1 MASGAAAPV
10 KMSTAVTACI
20 LLAVLL
26 PMAPKL
32 VMGDCSGSCVT
43 LCDTFADGFCTGNAD
58 PAICPPEVQEL
69 CHPTVFTGCITECNT
84 LCATS
89 GFAPCAA

>member
-43 LCDTFADGFCTGNAD
+43 LCDTFADGFCTGQ
-58 PAICPPEVQEL
+58 PRHL
-69 CHPTVFTGCITECNT
+69 STGS
-84 LCATS
+84 AGRMQAH
-89 GFAPCAA
+89 GFHRVYH

>member
-32 VMGDCSGSCVT
+32 VMGDCSDSCPD
-43 LCDTFADGFCTGNAD
+43 LCGEFAKQFCTTN
-58 PAICPPEVQEL
+58 PNPTTCPNGHGEDMRAR
-69 CHPTVFTGCITECNT
+69 G
-84 LCATS
+84 
-89 GFAPCAA
+89 